1 MDIFVYSSEQCPVTS
16 LQSRRYFSRRFS
28 ILALASAVFP
38 RTADPVRS
46 AVEVP
51 ISLRVRCREA
61 CLTILLTTYSAVVSR
76 GGVIRARIARCRY
89 LKYGGMPQSVNADAV
104 HDVDG
109 G

>member
-1 MDIFVYSSEQCPVTS
+1 MSSDESAVSTHDRVAGIS
-16 LQSRRYFSRRFS
+16 VDAFS

-76 GGVIRARIARCRY
+76 GGVIRARIAHCRY
-89 LKYGGMPQSVNADAV
+89 LKYGGMPQSVNAELCMM
-104 HDVDG
+104 
-109 G
+109 